1 MYGEGFI
8 IFSIYIGHTSNVW
21 RYALYMA
28 RRSILCRAHIIMEML
43 CIYRTHMYMKQQFV
57 HYDAKGPW
65 SSLYTKYSILTY
77 FVIF

>member
-1 MYGEGFI
+1 
-8 IFSIYIGHTSNVW
+8 
-21 RYALYMA
+21 MA
-28 RRSILCRAHIIMEML
+28 RHSILCRAHIIMEML